1 MEKTKINK
9 KGTGNCVVK
18 KLNNINIFMHIYF
31 CFIFSSIFVPVQVKE
46 PNFVGFLSFDEI

>member
-46 PNFVGFLSFDEI
+46 PNFVDFLSLDEI